1 MKSGPAVAAATGFIS
16 LAAALL
22 MAFWYAPVAQC
33 DAGCLT
39 QKIFY
44 FHVPSAYSMYL
55 CIGACAIGSLFYLW
69 QRTELWD
76 AIAQAGGELTLAFA
90 GIVLVTGPLWG
101 WKAWG
106 TPWVW
111 DPRLTSTLLCSLIM
125 MAYVVLRSSG
135 GEGEKRFSAALAVVG
150 TALMPVIHYSVQLW
164 RGQHP
169 TVISRRGGGLAPAM
183 GATLSASFIA
193 FTVFVFGMLW
203 LRAKMVQNE
212 TRLEALRAEASAL
225 GLLDDDQDDGPS
237 APKTSA
243 RASKE
248 S

>member
-1 MKSGPAVAAATGFIS
+1 MKSWPPVAAAIGFVS

-55 CIGACAIGSLFYLW
+55 SIGVCCVGSLFYLW
-69 QRTELWD
+69 QRNEESADLWD
-76 AIAQAGGELTLAFA
+76 ALAQAGGELALVFA
-90 GIVLVTGPLWG
+90 AIVMGTGPLWG

-111 DPRLTSTLLCSLIM
+111 DPRLTTTLLCALIVV
-125 MAYVVLRSSG
+125 AYVVLRSSG
-135 GEGEKRFSAALAVVG
+135 GEGEKRFAAALSVVG

-169 TVISRRGGGLAPAM
+169 TVITRQGGGLAPAM
-183 GATLSASFIA
+183 GATLGMSFIA
-193 FTVFVFGMLW
+193 FSVAVFGIIA
-203 LRAKMVQNE
+203 LRYQMVKNA
-212 TRLEALRAEASAL
+212 TRVEALFAEASAL
-225 GLLDDDQDDGPS
+225 GLLDDDDHHTDNQRAPS
-237 APKTSA
+237 
-243 RASKE
+243 
-248 S
+248 

>member
-1 MKSGPAVAAATGFIS
+1 MNRWPSLIAVTGFI
-16 LAAALL
+16 AAALTFL
-22 MAFWYAPVAQC
+22 GAFFYAPTAQC

-55 CIGACAIGSLFYLW
+55 GIGTCCLGSLFYLW
-69 QRTELWD
+69 QQTPGWD
-76 AIAQAGGELTLAFA
+76 AIAQAGGELALVFA
-90 GIVLVTGPLWG
+90 ATVLVTGPLWG

-125 MAYVVLRSSG
+125 MAYVVLRSGG
-135 GEGEKRFSAALAVVG
+135 GEGEKRFAAALSVLG
-150 TALMPVIHYSVQLW
+150 TALMPIIHYSVKLW

-169 TVISRRGGGLAPAM
+169 TVITRGGG
-183 GATLSASFIA
+183 G
-193 FTVFVFGMLW
+193 VD
-203 LRAKMVQNE
+203 AKMGMILGLGFLSF
-212 TRLEALRAEASAL
+212 TILTAGLIALRAQLAKMESDLETLTSDAATL
-225 GLLDDDQDDGPS
+225 GLLDED
-237 APKTSA
+237 
-243 RASKE
+243 E

>member
-1 MKSGPAVAAATGFIS
+1 MKSWPSALAAAGFAA
-16 LAAALL
+16 LAVALL

-55 CIGACAIGSLFYLW
+55 CVAACCIGSLFYLW
-69 QRTELWD
+69 QRTDGWD
-76 AIAQAGGELTLAFA
+76 AIAQAGGELALVFA
-90 GIVLVTGPLWG
+90 GIVLTTGPLWG

-111 DPRLTSTLLCSLIM
+111 DPRLTSTLLCALIL

-135 GEGEKRFSAALAVVG
+135 GEGEKRFAAALSVVG
-150 TALMPVIHYSVQLW
+150 TALMPIIHYSVQLW

-169 TVISRRGGGLAPAM
+169 TVISRKGGGLAPAM
-183 GATLSASFIA
+183 GATLGVSFVA
-193 FTVFVFGMLW
+193 FTLFVVALVA
-203 LRAKMVQNE
+203 LRAKMAQNQA
-212 TRLEALRAEASAL
+212 RLDALRAEASAM
-225 GLLDDDQDDGPS
+225 GLLDS
-237 APKTSA
+237 E
-243 RASKE
+243 E

>member
-1 MKSGPAVAAATGFIS
+1 MKSWAPAAAAIGFFS

-55 CIGACAIGSLFYLW
+55 CIGACCVGSLFYIW
-69 QRTELWD
+69 QKTDGWD
-76 AIAQAGGELTLAFA
+76 AIAQAGGELALVFA
-90 GIVLVTGPLWG
+90 AIIMVTGPLWG

-111 DPRLTSTLLCSLIM
+111 DSRLTSTLLCALII

-135 GEGEKRFSAALAVVG
+135 GEGEKRFSAVLAVVG
-150 TALMPVIHYSVQLW
+150 TALMPMIHYSVKLW

-169 TVISRRGGGLAPAM
+169 TVITRGGGGVSPEM
-183 GATLSASFIA
+183 GATLGVSFLA
-193 FTVFVFGMLW
+193 FTLAVLGIIA
-203 LRAKMVQNE
+203 LRAKMVQNAS
-212 TRLEALRAEASAL
+212 RIEALYAEASAL
-225 GLLDDDQDDGPS
+225 GLLDDEDDNGNS
-237 APKTSA
+237 VGATQS
-243 RASKE
+243 
-248 S
+248 